1 MKIFISHSTKTNY
14 EEELYIPLQNS
25 ELNGIHEF
33 VFPHAAEG
41 EPRQGRENGQ
51 EIVIKDVI
59 RDCDLVLAEC
69 SNPTFEQGLELGW
82 ASGAYVTTICFYK
95 AGTEVSSELQ
105 HVSESI
111 NEYTTVED
119 MIQKVKEVAD
129 TL

>member
-1 MKIFISHSTKTNY
+1 MKIFISHSTKTNF

-33 VFPHAAEG
+33 VFP
-41 EPRQGRENGQ
+41 RENGQ

-82 ASGAYVTTICFYK
+82 ASGAYVTVICFYK
-95 AGTEVSSELQ
+95 TGTELPKDIQQVSDS
-105 HVSESI
+105 V
-111 NEYTTVED
+111 NEYTTVAD

>member
-1 MKIFISHSTKTNY
+1 MKIFISHSTKTNF

-25 ELNGIHEF
+25 ELNGVHEF
-33 VFPHAAEG
+33 VFPH
-41 EPRQGRENGQ
+41 ENGQ

-82 ASGAYVTTICFYK
+82 ASGAYVTTVCFYK

-105 HVSESI
+105 HVSDSI
-111 NEYTTVED
+111 SEYNTVED